1 MSAYFAD
8 HEVPVGTGSSNLAGK
23 HEGRESRMSG
33 SHGPGGGG
41 VDYTGGLQEGGP
53 KRIENLVSVTSY
65 PPNPAARAP

>member
-1 MSAYFAD
+1 MSAYFSD
-8 HEVPVGTGSSNLAGK
+8 HEVPFIAGSSNLAGK

-41 VDYTGGLQEGGP
+41 VIYTGGLQEGGP